1 MGSGDQDGE
10 VGEDGEDGEVGEVG
24 VIVESRQYWDFED
37 CWEEDM
43 RIR

>member
-1 MGSGDQDGE
+1 MGSGDQ
-10 VGEDGEDGEVGEVG
+10 DGEDGEVGEVGDG